1 MQAHLKEFNP
11 KTAEQR
17 KTLLQ
22 TRGNNPQQVCRME
35 EKPDKSNLTHAH
47 RSQAVMLRV
56 TKLQAMQPVKFSGNT
71 ADFPIFRR
79 IRDNLMDGLLSD
91 AQRIEF
97 SPKFVTGEAY
107 EVVQRSAGCSYN
119 DIVAI
124 LEKRYG

>member
-22 TRGNNPQQVCRME
+22 TRGNNSQQVCRME
-35 EKPDKSNLTHAH
+35 EQPDKSNLTHAH
-47 RSQAVMLRV
+47 RSQ
-56 TKLQAMQPVKFSGNT
+56 LQAMQPVKFSGNT

-107 EVVQRSAGCSYN
+107 EVVERSARCSYN